1 MGQIPKGR
9 RTVRFRSLSDNDDDF
24 YDEKDDELL
33 AEIADESNMI
43 FDMARE
49 LIEGIIDKCC
59 DKDELIENT
68 SNEGVSKKSSPDKEE
83 VINSKTAY

>member
-1 MGQIPKGR
+1 MGGDTKGR
-9 RTVRFRSLSDNDDDF
+9 RTVRFRSLSDDDDDF

-59 DKDELIENT
+59 EKYDKDELHDYIE
-68 SNEGVSKKSSPDKEE
+68 SSTQNNAALLPRL
-83 VINSKTAY
+83 

>member
-1 MGQIPKGR
+1 MGQVPERR

-59 DKDELIENT
+59 DKDDKDELIENT
-68 SNEGVSKKSSPDKEE
+68 SNEEVSKKSSPAIE
-83 VINSKTAY
+83 